1 VRGCP
6 TVVTTN
12 RYGCIQFIIRED
24 KNVEEDIRIPSLNGA
39 RVLVIENDPFV
50 AAELD
55 LMVEDAGGEVVALAG
70 SHHDALTLLAREPVD
85 AAILGGD
92 LPDDEATSVAEELK
106 RRGIP
111 FVLHH

>member
-1 VRGCP
+1 ME
-6 TVVTTN
+6 
-12 RYGCIQFIIRED
+12 YEDREM
-24 KNVEEDIRIPSLNGA
+24 PSLNGA
-39 RVLVIENDPFV
+39 RVLVIQNDPFV

-70 SHHDALTLLAREPVD
+70 SHHDTLTLLARELVD
-85 AAILGGD
+85 AAILGRD
-92 LPDDEATSVAEELK
+92 LPGDEGTSVAEELK

>member
-1 VRGCP
+1 MEEGCL
-6 TVVTTN
+6 
-12 RYGCIQFIIRED
+12 
-24 KNVEEDIRIPSLNGA
+24 PSLNGA

-55 LMVEDAGGEVVALAG
+55 LMVEDAGGEVVALATG
-70 SHHDALTLLAREPVD
+70 HHDALLLLGRELIDSAV
-85 AAILGGD
+85 LGRD
-92 LPDDEATSVAEELK
+92 LPNGEGSSVAKELK